1 MKSIVKKSLY
11 SAVWVALIAQNKL
24 SMAASI
30 DLWLNKA
37 TGVAWSQS
45 TADNAVIKLVWNLAT
60 FLSLVAVLFA
70 LWGWFNILTA
80 GWAED
85 KVKKWKTILIQ
96 ALIWLVVIWLA
107 YSAVSWLVWLVL
119 SGV

>member
-1 MKSIVKKSLY
+1 MKSIVKNSLY
-11 SAVWVALIAQNKL
+11 SAIWVTLIAQNSL
-24 SMAASI
+24 SMAA
-30 DLWLNKA
+30 LNFGTEKA
-37 TGVAWSQS
+37 TGVAWSTV
-45 TADNAVIKLVWNLAT
+45 TADNAVVKLVWNLAT

-96 ALIWLVVIWLA
+96 ALIWLVVIWLS
-107 YSAVSWLVWLVL
+107 YSVVSWLVWLVL